1 MGNVLSWMWDDIQF
15 SKRWWNAS
23 SGSGEGSTPK
33 SVFLP
38 KPCLMLD
45 LVQMDGFD
53 F

>member
-33 SVFLP
+33 SVFPP